1 MRAAR
6 LIFTSHNYF
15 DPNLRRSLIEI
26 FRMSMLRVLE
36 KVDQKFA
43 VTPFNSDVGRTHAQ
57 LQA

>member
-1 MRAAR
+1 MRAAH

-26 FRMSMLRVLE
+26 FRMSVLRVLE
-36 KVDQKFA
+36 KVDQKFVA
-43 VTPFNSDVGRTHAQ
+43 TPFDSDVGHTHAQ